1 MTKFGLIAA
10 GPAFLIAYII
20 HFVLLNILTHTLQG
34 FRWRP
39 LSLLLLARFSP
50 QAAVISSFC
59 LPLARSHLGK
69 DGRRTAQTPTA
80 ASSGSALPV
89 PWHEGRGGHKL
100 PLLQLFVEPA
110 LQRFLL
116 SRLALQLPQPP
127 AHRPCADQPKAGGQG
142 LSTPVRSSCFHRFYS
157 ELLSWRAQNTTPL
170 ASLQR
175 PSAVFSISMAD
186 ADTSILNCS

>member
-59 LPLARSHLGK
+59 LPLATGVFGLRVVLIKMGF
-69 DGRRTAQTPTA
+69 
-80 ASSGSALPV
+80 
-89 PWHEGRGGHKL
+89 EGRI
-100 PLLQLFVEPA
+100 PA
-110 LQRFLL
+110 RFA
-116 SRLALQLPQPP
+116 RIYAAIGWPI
-127 AHRPCADQPKAGGQG
+127 R
-142 LSTPVRSSCFHRFYS
+142 
-157 ELLSWRAQNTTPL
+157 
-170 ASLQR
+170 
-175 PSAVFSISMAD
+175 SIS
-186 ADTSILNCS
+186 